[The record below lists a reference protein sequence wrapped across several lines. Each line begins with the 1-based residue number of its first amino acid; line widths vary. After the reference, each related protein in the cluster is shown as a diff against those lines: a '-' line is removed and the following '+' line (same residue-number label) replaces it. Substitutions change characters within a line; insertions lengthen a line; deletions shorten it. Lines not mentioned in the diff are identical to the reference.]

1 MTHRIIPSILAIALT
16 APAAASPG
24 SVRDFQ
30 LPTPTP
36 TAAPQVQGPV
46 DVEGAVPARPRVI
59 PTASPTAAPTGQ
71 PSPAPTG
78 SVTGGTPSP
87 APAQTR
93 RSPAAAPAQTVSAPQ
108 PRPEPVGVAPAPGQT
123 ALPPASEPIAADN
136 SATET
141 TATDDS
147 ELDAASPLPGE
158 IAPVEA
164 QSEGIGGDTG
174 GLGMGA
180 WLAALAA
187 VLAILAGA
195 FLFWR
200 RQRTEFAAAPQIE
213 PPLARTPEG
222 GPAAAE
228 TDLRE
233 VAAPPKRTP
242 PPAPSP
248 APAAVPSP
256 APAAV
261 ATPAAGTGKGK
272 LHVRAEAL
280 SLSRSLMNATL
291 AYRFEL
297 LNQGDRDLTDITV
310 KADVV
315 TAHGQA
321 PIGDQI
327 ADAATE
333 LQPMSVVETIPV
345 GDGHEVRGEFR
356 LPISA
361 IRTISQG
368 QARLYVPL
376 LRLRIDA
383 DGLDPIISTLVV
395 GIKPAEGGAKLQ
407 PFRLDEMA
415 QTYRNIGLRALS

>member
-1 MTHRIIPSILAIALT
+1 MADGTAT
-16 APAAASPG
+16 EAPATEDDGASAAS
-24 SVRDFQ
+24 S
-30 LPTPTP
+30 LPT
-36 TAAPQVQGPV
+36 
-46 DVEGAVPARPRVI
+46 
-59 PTASPTAAPTGQ
+59 
-71 PSPAPTG
+71 
-78 SVTGGTPSP
+78 
-87 APAQTR
+87 
-93 RSPAAAPAQTVSAPQ
+93 
-108 PRPEPVGVAPAPGQT
+108 
-123 ALPPASEPIAADN
+123 
-136 SATET
+136 
-141 TATDDS
+141 
-147 ELDAASPLPGE
+147 E

-164 QSEGIGGDTG
+164 QSEVIGDNTARL
-174 GLGMGA
+174 GLAA

-187 VLAILAGA
+187 VLAIVVGA

-200 RQRTEFAAAPQIE
+200 RQRSEFAAAPQIE
-213 PPLARTPEG
+213 PPLARTP
-222 GPAAAE
+222 AAGSATAE
-228 TDLRE
+228 TNRRE
-233 VAAPPKRTP
+233 PVKPPKRTP
-242 PPAPSP
+242 SP
-248 APAAVPSP
+248 APPF
-256 APAAV
+256 APAAGSAAA
-261 ATPAAGTGKGK
+261 ATPATGAGKGK
-272 LHVRAEAL
+272 LHVKAEAL

-356 LPISA
+356 LPINA

-376 LRLRIDA
+376 LRLRIEA
-383 DGLDPIISTLVV
+383 EGLDPIISTLVV
-395 GIKPAEGGAKLQ
+395 GIKPAETGAKLQ

-415 QTYRNIGLRALS
+415 QTYRNIGLRALN